1 MIPITRS
8 ISSANLSSRR
18 RARIQAFVAWIFSG
32 SRVLDLITLGAI
44 FLFLFPYLF
53 MVSSAFKTRF
63 ETFAY
68 PPVWLFTP
76 TMEHFESILDARNTN
91 ILYYMRNSAIVSISS
106 TLLTLLIAIPATY
119 SFARFRF
126 RGKETIAYGF
136 LFLQMIPG
144 ISIVFALFYIAR
156 FLNLWDTHFFLIFCY
171 LLWNVPYALWMMR
184 GFVEAIPVELEE
196 SAMVDG
202 ASRFT
207 AFRIITLPLMA
218 GGVVA
223 TAILIFIGVW
233 NEFALAFFLTSVNS
247 RTMPTTIAFF
257 LTHSGI
263 RWGPM
268 FATAALGTLPVVIF
282 GLMVR
287 RYFVSA
293 LTFGAVKG

>member
-1 MIPITRS
+1 MALNHVPASPAVLAQKSGLHR
-8 ISSANLSSRR
+8 LR
-18 RARIQAFVAWIFSG
+18 WLFSG
-32 SRVLDLITLGAI
+32 ARVLDLITLVAVS
-44 FLFLFPYLF
+44 LFLFPYLF

-63 ETFAY
+63 ETFAN
-68 PPVWLFTP
+68 PPVWIFTP
-76 TMEHFESILDARNTN
+76 TLEHFDDILDPTDTN
-91 ILYYMRNSAIVSISS
+91 IMFYMKNSAIVSVFS

-126 RGKETIAYGF
+126 RGKESIAYGF

-156 FLNLWDTHFFLIFCY
+156 MLSVWDTYFFLIFCY
-171 LLWNVPYALWMMR
+171 LLWNVPYALWMLR
-184 GFVEAIPVELEE
+184 GFVEAIPAELEE

-207 AFRIITLPLMA
+207 AFRVITLPLMA

-223 TAILIFIGVW
+223 TSILIFIGVW

-263 RWGPM
+263 KWGPM
-268 FATAALGTLPVVIF
+268 FATATLGTLPVVIF
-282 GLMVR
+282 GLLVR

>member
-1 MIPITRS
+1 MISTS
-8 ISSANLSSRR
+8 ESGAQE
-18 RARIQAFVAWIFSG
+18 RAQLAKQFRAQVFVNWLFSG
-32 SRVLDLITLGAI
+32 SRILDLITLVAV

-68 PPVWLFTP
+68 PPVWVFTP
-76 TMEHFESILDARNTN
+76 TVEHFESILDPANTN
-91 ILYYMRNSAIVSISS
+91 IMFYMKNSAIISISS
-106 TLLTLLIAIPATY
+106 TLLTLIIAIPATY

-156 FLNLWDTHFFLIFCY
+156 FLNLWDTHVFLIFCY
-171 LLWNVPYALWMMR
+171 LLWNVPYALWMLR

-202 ASRFT
+202 ASRFA

-218 GGVVA
+218 GGVAA

-263 RWGPM
+263 KWGPM
-268 FATAALGTLPVVIF
+268 FATATLGTIPVVIF